1 MARNPKNDAGQGAA
15 APIDPEAAVVVV
27 TSTRPQRWRAGRK
40 FGPTAVRIPA
50 SDLTEAEFDAI
61 SSDPVLKVHME
72 PAEAAPGE

>member
-1 MARNPKNDAGQGAA
+1 MARNPKNAARQEAA

-61 SSDPVLKVHME
+61 ASDPVLKVHVA
-72 PAEAAPGE
+72 PAEDPPGE